1 MIFYKDLWD
10 CYQGQGKSADQ
21 YVPNNDPRYNC
32 ETNFGSSPLLFSKV
46 ANGATQVKD
55 ILVAFVTHPEK
66 STACTP

>member
-1 MIFYKDLWD
+1 MIFCKDLWD
-10 CYQGQGKSADQ
+10 SYYGQGKSADQ

-32 ETNFGSSPLLFSKV
+32 ETNF
-46 ANGATQVKD
+46 ATQVKD